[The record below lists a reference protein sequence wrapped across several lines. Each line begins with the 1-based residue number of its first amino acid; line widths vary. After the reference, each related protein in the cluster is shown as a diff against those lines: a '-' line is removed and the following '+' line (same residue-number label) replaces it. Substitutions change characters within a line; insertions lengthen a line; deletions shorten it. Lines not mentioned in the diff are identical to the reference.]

1 MDDQV
6 RREDLIPRSRIS
18 IAVHPALRGSLAR
31 LARDRALVISYF
43 ASARCGVVVGDL
55 TISWRSTAP
64 GAKFRRLEAIEGVEL
79 FADARLLEVL
89 ASAAPELGSPSIL
102 RRGTPTLSLG
112 LPERWLDFLDGRTA
126 SR

>member
-1 MDDQV
+1 MDDEL
-6 RREDLIPRSRIS
+6 RRADLMPRSRIS
-18 IAVHPALRGSLAR
+18 IGVDPTFRGSLAR

-55 TISWRSTAP
+55 STSWRSTAP
-64 GAKFRRLEAIEGVEL
+64 GAKFQRLEAVEGVEL
-79 FADARLLEVL
+79 FVDARLLEVL
-89 ASAAPELGSPSIL
+89 ASAAPELGPPSFL

-112 LPERWLDFLDGRTA
+112 LPERWLDFLEGRPA